1 MFEYLINNWD
11 EVLNIV
17 TAVIALAAA
26 ISAVTPTPK
35 DDKVLEVIRK
45 VVDALALNVRHAKNQ
60 TGVDVK
66 MSEAQNIKNRVLG
79 PKK

>member
-35 DDKVLEVIRK
+35 DDKVLEVVRK

-66 MSEAQNIKNRVLG
+66 TSEAQNIKNRVLG